1 MKKPPRKMGKNI
13 DLKRSRNPP
22 TYANV
27 FAESNLEIL
36 ETRPRP
42 EVGLC

>member
-1 MKKPPRKMGKNI
+1 MEKPPRKMGRKI
-13 DLKRSRNPP
+13 DLKRSRYPP

-36 ETRPRP
+36 ETRPHP

>member
-1 MKKPPRKMGKNI
+1 MKRSPRKMGKNI

-22 TYANV
+22 THTYV

-36 ETRPRP
+36 ET
-42 EVGLC
+42 